1 MANQATASH
10 LDVNT
15 KVGYGFGHIC
25 NDIFATLQASYAILF
40 YQNVLHMEKSN
51 AGMIYLIGQ
60 IADAFT
66 SPIIGILSDLD
77 LDIWLCR
84 TYGRRKVNKNQ
95 RDLGGIIIKI
105 RQCV

>member
-1 MANQATASH
+1 MANQATATH
-10 LDVNT
+10 LDVKT
-15 KVGYGFGHIC
+15 KVGYAFGHIC

-77 LDIWLCR
+77 LNTWLYR
-84 TYGRRKVNKNQ
+84 TYGRRKVNHNQ
-95 RDLGGIIIKI
+95 RDLSRFIIKI
-105 RQCV
+105 KQCV